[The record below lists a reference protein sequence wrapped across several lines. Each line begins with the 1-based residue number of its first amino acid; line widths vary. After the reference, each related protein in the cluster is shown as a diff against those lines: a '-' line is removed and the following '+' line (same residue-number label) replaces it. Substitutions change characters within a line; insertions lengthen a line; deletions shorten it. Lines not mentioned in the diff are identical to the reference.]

1 MYHKTG
7 LSRAFIFS
15 TRTLLFSF
23 LGCLLLFSEPVR
35 AQRAVSLGGTYV
47 TTILRDQLASPLSFS
62 GQVAGLNVSFSWQSP
77 HSLRDISISTGN
89 GKHFERASYSEA
101 MLSNEP
107 TVSVRYFSLAYRHVF
122 KAWQPTSQT
131 LIWVGP
137 RWQNSFAVRDYLY
150 RPQQT
155 EVAWNYQ
162 SSLQLEV
169 QTTWLHRLETGIA
182 YTLLAYVNRP
192 PYALEGDAIFDALF
206 EPLRYLELGRFY
218 SLFAFSEF
226 QLYARYRLDLSSQ
239 ISAHLHVYRDFFSFP
254 TPFRLQQVGF
264 GGQISFIYRF
274 GS

>member
-7 LSRAFIFS
+7 PSRAFILS
-15 TRTLLFSF
+15 TRTLVVSF
-23 LGCLLLFSEPVR
+23 LGCLLLCSEPVR

-62 GQVAGLNVSFSWQSP
+62 GQVAGLNASFSWQYP
-77 HSLRDISISTGN
+77 RSLRDISISAGT
-89 GKHFERASYSEA
+89 GKHFKRASYSEA
-101 MLSNEP
+101 VLSNEP
-107 TVSVRYFSLAYRHVF
+107 TVSVRYFALAYRHVF

-137 RWQNSFAVRDYLY
+137 RWQNSFAVRDYQF

-162 SSLQLEV
+162 SSLQMEV
-169 QTTWLHRLETGIA
+169 LATWLHRFETGMA
-182 YTLLAYVNRP
+182 LTLLAYVNRP

-218 SLFAFSEF
+218 SLFSFSEF

-239 ISAHLHVYRDFFSFP
+239 LSAHLHVHRDFFSFP
-254 TPFRLQQVGF
+254 APLRLQQVGF
-264 GGQISFIYRF
+264 GGQINLIYRF